1 MSSQQVLKAILSCQ
15 QVTTHNLERVRRV
28 KSRMVRLTTRVE
40 TVRELLEKF
49 LDGDSD
55 MHDMNLTARQQDLL
69 DRQTSLIRNSLIR
82 TSLTGIR
89 NSSIPCPLMSGHMRP
104 QM

>member
-1 MSSQQVLKAILSCQ
+1 MRW

-40 TVRELLEKF
+40 TLRELLEKF
-49 LDGDSD
+49 LDDDSD

-69 DRQTSLIRNSLIR
+69 ERQTSLIRNSLR
-82 TSLTGIR
+82 RNSLTGEPHIDR
-89 NSSIPCPLMSGHMRP
+89 SRSRGSPLPNSSSLKCPENAV
-104 QM
+104 